1 VEKTMPNAIT
11 ITVPHNL
18 GVEAAKARV
27 SDQLTKMQRD
37 YVNMVAH
44 SEVTWAGDV
53 ATVRVTALGQ
63 TVTAQVAVLNDL
75 LRVDIQLPW
84 LLAALSGTVQQIVS
98 RNANEAL
105 RISHA
110 SKDDSSAA
118 RKTP

>member
-1 VEKTMPNAIT
+1 MSNAIT

-27 SDQLTKMQRD
+27 SEQLTKMQRD
-37 YVNMVAH
+37 YVNKVAH

-53 ATVRVTALGQ
+53 ATVRVAALGQ
-63 TVTAQVAVLNDL
+63 TATAQIAVLKDL

-84 LLAALSGTVQQIVS
+84 VLAALSGKVQQVIS
-98 RNANEAL
+98 RNADEAL
-105 RISHA
+105 RIGHA